1 MTRWEAW
8 TVHLSTVLVA
18 GTGVVYAVMRY
29 LMEPA
34 DPFAVVGHPLQPTVQ
49 HLHVL
54 VAPLLVFGAGLI
66 WRDHVWKHYRQGVR
80 TARRSGVG
88 MLLTIMPMIVSG
100 YLIQTTVTEG
110 WRTAWIAVHL
120 VTSAIWSLAY
130 GVHAID
136 AVRRWSKKR
145 RVAARRDD
153 LVGTAIEAR
162 DGRIAARSAVRP
174 TPSSERARRSGE
186 SPAATA

>member
-1 MTRWEAW
+1 MRRWEAW
-8 TVHLSTVLVA
+8 SVHVSTVLVA

-29 LMEPA
+29 LMAPA
-34 DPFAVVGHPLQPTVQ
+34 DPFAVVNHPLQPTVQ

-54 VAPLLVFGAGLI
+54 AAPLLVFGAGLV

-80 TARRSGVG
+80 QARRSGLG
-88 MLLTIMPMIVSG
+88 MLYTLVPMVVSG

-120 VTSAIWSLAY
+120 AASAIWLLGYA
-130 GVHAID
+130 GHLVHAL
-136 AVRRWSKKR
+136 RRRSR
-145 RVAARRDD
+145 RT
-153 LVGTAIEAR
+153 G
-162 DGRIAARSAVRP
+162 RSASATR
-174 TPSSERARRSGE
+174 ERDPRSGE

>member
-1 MTRWEAW
+1 MKRWEAW
-8 TVHLSTVLVA
+8 SVHVSTVLVA

-29 LMEPA
+29 LMAPA
-34 DPFAVVGHPLQPTVQ
+34 DPFAVVNHPLQPTVQ

-54 VAPLLVFGAGLI
+54 AAPLLVFGAGLV

-80 TARRSGVG
+80 QARRSGLG
-88 MLLTIMPMIVSG
+88 MLYTLVPMVVSG

-120 VTSAIWSLAY
+120 AASAIWLLGYA
-130 GVHAID
+130 VHLVL
-136 AVRRWSKKR
+136 AVRRRSR
-145 RVAARRDD
+145 PSRQSAYATRERD
-153 LVGTAIEAR
+153 
-162 DGRIAARSAVRP
+162 
-174 TPSSERARRSGE
+174 RRSGE